1 MPEHDREVSKMSNI
15 KRVGIRMPMGLY
27 LQLQEIAQNYG
38 TSITNLINFIVSQW
52 IEDNWLRTHTEHTST
67 NL

>member
-1 MPEHDREVSKMSNI
+1 
-15 KRVGIRMPMGLY
+15 MPMGLY
-27 LQLQEIAQNYG
+27 LQLEEIAQKYG

-52 IEDNWLRTHTEHTST
+52 VSNWLRTQHTEHTST

>member
-1 MPEHDREVSKMSNI
+1 MSNI
-15 KRVGIRMPMGLY
+15 KRLGIRMPMGLY
-27 LQLQEIAQNYG
+27 LQLEEIAQNYG

-52 IEDNWLRTHTEHTST
+52 VSNWLRTQHTEHTST

>member
-1 MPEHDREVSKMSNI
+1 
-15 KRVGIRMPMGLY
+15 MPMGVY